1 MIRIDIY
8 FLFFMVFM
16 LRFYIDM
23 KYSIDLL
30 YWQYSYSILIWLNSI
45 NSLAKPKK
53 PYSFPGTHENMFQKN
68 NNGIVQ
74 I

>member
-30 YWQYSYSILIWLNSI
+30 Y
-45 NSLAKPKK
+45 
-53 PYSFPGTHENMFQKN
+53 
-68 NNGIVQ
+68 
-74 I
+74 